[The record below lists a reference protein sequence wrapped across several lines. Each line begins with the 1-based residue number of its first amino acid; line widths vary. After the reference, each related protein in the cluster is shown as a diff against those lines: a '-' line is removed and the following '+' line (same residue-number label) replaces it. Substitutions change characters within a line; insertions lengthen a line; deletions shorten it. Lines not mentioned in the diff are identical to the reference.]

1 MCRPAPSARRSAWL
15 VRALLHKA
23 PFDYIRSQLGTSGLF
38 VCLALHMCQRGLS
51 MHPLVGMSLYDVHIP
66 SICLRKGAAMRN
78 LTRRHNIE
86 LHKRRA
92 HTNPAP

>member
-1 MCRPAPSARRSAWL
+1 
-15 VRALLHKA
+15 
-23 PFDYIRSQLGTSGLF
+23 
-38 VCLALHMCQRGLS
+38 